1 LQGWREP
8 ARYVDVRACTY
19 RNRAG
24 LQLLGCPGYAS
35 SNRLIGR
42 DEFVKVFSV
51 QRKHY
56 SVALIDCGNGLKHGV
71 IEVVLRE
78 SRALVLVTS
87 ASTDAVRKAGIT
99 WKWLCDSEYQRLVES
114 AVLAVNHIERANPTP

>member
-1 LQGWREP
+1 
-8 ARYVDVRACTY
+8 
-19 RNRAG
+19 
-24 LQLLGCPGYAS
+24 
-35 SNRLIGR
+35 
-42 DEFVKVFSV
+42 
-51 QRKHY
+51 
-56 SVALIDCGNGLKHGV
+56 VALIDCGNGLKHDV